1 LIYQDTVIVRFR
13 DVRGKRRRAA
23 WIMLGL
29 VGYDSAGCALG
40 YSGVAKSKV
49 KVNDDMELV
58 GRSNPPS
65 L

>member
-1 LIYQDTVIVRFR
+1 MI
-13 DVRGKRRRAA
+13 RGKRRVAA

-29 VGYDSAGCALG
+29 VGYESAGCALG

-49 KVNDDMELV
+49 KVNDDIELV